1 MDNLMSLPFKRHWL
15 SMAMF
20 NCQGYLLW
28 MGSTVVKSGI
38 RTNRRKK
45 KKPRSLKCLLLYQ
58 IDHFIDLR
66 ETIAA
71 ETYRCPNHA
80 FTIVQGHQKSSLGWY
95 SGEHQSK
102 SLGFTN
108 WKYDVVGFDSKISCC
123 CFSFL
128 LLLSFSIS
136 AGISPN

>member
-45 KKPRSLKCLLLYQ
+45 KTPMIEMSTTRPNRSLHWFKGNNCCRNLPVSKPCF
-58 IDHFIDLR
+58 H
-66 ETIAA
+66 
-71 ETYRCPNHA
+71 YRPGSPK
-80 FTIVQGHQKSSLGWY
+80 IESGLVLGW
-95 SGEHQSK
+95 
-102 SLGFTN
+102 TPI
-108 WKYDVVGFDSKISCC
+108 KIS
-123 CFSFL
+123 
-128 LLLSFSIS
+128 
-136 AGISPN
+136 GIY